1 MNRTSRSEEIDL
13 KRLSTQIESK
23 LPSSQTMRRTE
34 DQIKR
39 SPRLNKDNDIED
51 ISQLHLHQSQPLE
64 RHDSVE
70 WNDKIEFVVRDIGEN
85 CKINKVMH
93 LTYAQMCASKH
104 KKLMYGGMLLGP
116 VSGIISAIQGITTID
131 LSYLSLISSTM
142 SFISGGIIAIVKF
155 AKYDEMMT
163 SHKIAAAKY
172 VSLESNIRRQLALYR
187 SDRVDAGEYL
197 SWLNETYDTL
207 FMASPLLPQNIYSR
221 FGVNN
226 RDTSAIFINTEYE
239 DRTIRDMLNYTE
251 INVNK
256 QIPKPDDNIEY
267 FKPGNT
273 PSSRGSV
280 TSTGIEHQQIQ
291 GHTRIDRTNTLSL
304 FVELS
309 RYNDRMMSYDL
320 RRFLGFKK

>member
-1 MNRTSRSEEIDL
+1 MNRTSIGEEIDKL
-13 KRLSTQIESK
+13 KPT
-23 LPSSQTMRRTE
+23 SQVNRRSV
-34 DQIKR
+34 DRVKR
-39 SPRLNKDNDIED
+39 SPRLTTDTDIED
-51 ISQLHLHQSQPLE
+51 ISEMHHSQPQE

-104 KKLMYGGMLLGP
+104 KKLMYGGMFLGP
-116 VSGIISAIQGITTID
+116 LSGIISAVQGITTID
-131 LSYLSLISSTM
+131 LSYLSLISSTL
-142 SFISGGIIAIVKF
+142 SFISGGFVAIVKF

-207 FMASPLLPQNIYSR
+207 FMASPLLPQHIYTR
-221 FGVNN
+221 FGINN
-226 RDTSAIFINTEYE
+226 QDTSAIFINTEYE
-239 DRTIRDMLNYTE
+239 DKNIRDMLDHTE
-251 INVNK
+251 IKVTK
-256 QIPKPDDNIEY
+256 QKPVENNINIEY

-280 TSTGIEHQQIQ
+280 TSTGIDEQKIQ
-291 GHTRIDRTNTLSL
+291 GHTRIERTATLSV
-304 FVELS
+304 FGELS
-309 RYNDRMMSYDL
+309 RYNDRMMNYDL